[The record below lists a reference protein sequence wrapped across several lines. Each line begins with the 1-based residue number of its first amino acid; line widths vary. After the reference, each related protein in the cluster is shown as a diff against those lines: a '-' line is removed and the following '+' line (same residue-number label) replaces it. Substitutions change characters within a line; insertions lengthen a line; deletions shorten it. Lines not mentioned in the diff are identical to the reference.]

1 MLVVLESLR
10 QPFGDCAVKA
20 GGQET
25 SDSGLCHDRYMQRGS
40 TSAAILAGGQARRF
54 GGQDKSRLVVHGRS
68 IIVRQVEVLQRV
80 AADVFVV
87 ARDPERFA
95 DLGLTVHV
103 DREPGAGALGGI
115 YTALDA
121 ARGEH
126 VIVVACDLP
135 FLDDRLLTALVRRAE
150 PADGAWVRTT
160 RGVEPLVACY
170 QRHARDRILAEIQAG
185 RLRASDLGSILR
197 LAEIAGSELERF
209 GSADELLTNVNT
221 PEDYARVQYRPR

>member
-1 MLVVLESLR
+1 MER
-10 QPFGDCAVKA
+10 
-20 GGQET
+20 E
-25 SDSGLCHDRYMQRGS
+25 S

-68 IIVRQVEVLQRV
+68 IIVRQTEVLQRV
-80 AADVFVV
+80 AFEVFVV
-87 ARDPERFA
+87 APDPPRFA

-103 DREPGAGALGGI
+103 DRVPGTGALGAI

-121 ARGEH
+121 ARGER

-135 FLDDRLLTALVRRAE
+135 FLDERLLAELVERAE
-150 PADGAWVRTT
+150 SSDGAWVRTI

-170 QRHARDRILAEIQAG
+170 RRHARQAMLESIQAG
-185 RLRASDLGSILR
+185 RLKASDLGSVLR
-197 LAEIAGSELERF
+197 LAEISPDELDRF
-209 GSADELLTNVNT
+209 GSPEELLTNLNT

>member
-1 MLVVLESLR
+1 VFVVFEPLR
-10 QPFGDCAVKA
+10 QPIGDRTVKA
-20 GGQET
+20 GSKET
-25 SDSGLCHDRYMQRGS
+25 SDSGLCHDRFMQRGS

-80 AADVFVV
+80 AAEVFVV

-95 DLGLTVHV
+95 DLGLTVHI
-103 DREPGAGALGGI
+103 DRIPGTGAIGGI

-121 ARGEH
+121 ARGDR
-126 VIVVACDLP
+126 VLVVACDLP
-135 FLDDRLLTALVRRAE
+135 FLDDRLLSELAWRAE
-150 PADGAWVRTT
+150 GADGAWVRTS

-170 QRHARDRILAEIQAG
+170 QRGARAPILAEIQAG
-185 RLRASDLGSILR
+185 RLKASDLSSVLR
-197 LAEIAGSELERF
+197 LAEIAPEELDRF
-209 GSADELLTNVNT
+209 GSAEELLTNVNT